1 MGNRFTKNRNI
12 IIFDEL
18 NDEKNFIINCNIT
31 EPFMDS
37 FSLEI
42 SKNMKISKIKEIICE
57 KLVEKN
63 NLYNC
68 LNKDSFYLMKNYTFI
83 KESTTVENTNISNGD
98 DIYIVFK
105 KTLDESCN

>member
-1 MGNRFTKNRNI
+1 
-12 IIFDEL
+12 
-18 NDEKNFIINCNIT
+18 
-31 EPFMDS
+31 
-37 FSLEI
+37 
-42 SKNMKISKIKEIICE
+42 MKISKIKEIICE

-68 LNKDSFYLMKNYTFI
+68 LNKDSFYLLKNYTFI
-83 KESTTVENTNISNGD
+83 KESITVENTNLSNGG